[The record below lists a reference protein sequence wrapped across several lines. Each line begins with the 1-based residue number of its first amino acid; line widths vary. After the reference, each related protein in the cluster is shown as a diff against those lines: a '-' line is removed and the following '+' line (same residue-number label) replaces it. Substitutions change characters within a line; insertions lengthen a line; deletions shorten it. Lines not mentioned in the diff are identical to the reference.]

1 MKTWAA
7 LALLVLLC
15 GPAPVLAQVPD
26 LYGTPAPEAPASEPA
41 PEPQPAAP
49 PAAPEAP
56 AAPAAEP
63 AEPAPVAAEKP
74 RDEVPPRAGSQWR
87 GPRVELSYRMYSL
100 RDDQGGRNAN
110 TACFSGFL
118 PTRKFRG
125 GGGVEAGARVYEY
138 GSNEGL
144 VSGNLFAGYQH
155 LGGDL
160 GRVVP
165 YLVAVGELGALFGQ
179 RFHTPLSRMLRGAG
193 MELGADVNLVRGL
206 YLGLGVG
213 FMLYTI
219 EGLSYDSWGMRL
231 SIGL

>member
-1 MKTWAA
+1 MKTLAA
-7 LALLVLLC
+7 LTLALLAC
-15 GPAPVLAQVPD
+15 WPSPGRAQD
-26 LYGTPAPEAPASEPA
+26 PAPER
-41 PEPQPAAP
+41 
-49 PAAPEAP
+49 
-56 AAPAAEP
+56 
-63 AEPAPVAAEKP
+63 APVAADTASTASAAKHDKASEAVP
-74 RDEVPPRAGSQWR
+74 RRAGSDWR
-87 GPRVELSYRMYSL
+87 GPRVELAYRLYSL

-125 GGGVEAGARVYEY
+125 GGGVEAGARGYEY
-138 GSNEGL
+138 GDNEGL

-165 YLVAVGELGALFGQ
+165 YVVAVGELGVLFGQ
-179 RFHTPLSRMLRGAG
+179 RFHTPLSRTLRGAG

-219 EGLSYDSWGMRL
+219 DGLSYDSWGMRL